1 MQNLPL
7 PYLQIHRN
15 GNSLN
20 AYFVSFPCFL
30 QIVGPN
36 PIANSFTFTWLSFAT
51 RKCPVSCIRMRNPNT
66 NMILIAT
73 IKNDN
78 NFYPPLVTSCQWGCS
93 SLATYNI
100 VNNAYAN
107 GAKNIKLSILSNIPP

>member
-1 MQNLPL
+1 
-7 PYLQIHRN
+7 
-15 GNSLN
+15 
-20 AYFVSFPCFL
+20 
-30 QIVGPN
+30 
-36 PIANSFTFTWLSFAT
+36 
-51 RKCPVSCIRMRNPNT
+51 
-66 NMILIAT
+66 MILIAA

-78 NFYPPLVTSCQWGCS
+78 NFYPPLVASCQWGCS